1 MLISVTSCYKKDD
14 GNKESNIEFT
24 LSEDGT
30 YYILS
35 SIGDYTDSDY
45 IIPDEYNGLPVT
57 EIGEC
62 AFFKCNYLENVTIG
76 SNITTIRKRA
86 FYECISMEKIVI
98 PNNVL
103 VIESNAFPLCHS
115 LVIYCES
122 EKPIEGWEENWNSEQ
137 STKFG

>member
-1 MLISVTSCYKKDD
+1 MVKDD
-14 GNKESNIEFT
+14 GVLREVTNEDIKLLETNPEEFW
-24 LSEDGT
+24 EG
-30 YYILS
+30 
-35 SIGDYTDSDY
+35 
-45 IIPDEYNGLPVT
+45 VT

-103 VIESNAFPLCHS
+103 VIES
-115 LVIYCES
+115 
-122 EKPIEGWEENWNSEQ
+122 K
-137 STKFG
+137 